1 MLVYDEWNFLFL
13 KTEGDELS
21 HQAVRFAKDVFSSP

>member
-1 MLVYDEWNFLFL
+1 M
-13 KTEGDELS
+13 S